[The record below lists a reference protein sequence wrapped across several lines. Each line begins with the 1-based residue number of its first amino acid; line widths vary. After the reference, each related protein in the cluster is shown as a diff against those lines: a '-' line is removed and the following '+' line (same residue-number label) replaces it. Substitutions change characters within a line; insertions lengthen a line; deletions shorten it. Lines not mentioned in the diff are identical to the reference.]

1 MNAPIAVIYLLSLL
15 LIHGGRTFLLI
26 GIVGKPSSG
35 KSTFLN
41 AACRTAAK
49 VGAYPF
55 TTIEPNPG
63 TTYVRV
69 DCLCQ
74 EFEVAC
80 NAKNS
85 VCRDG
90 VRLIPIDMLDV
101 AGLVPEAHLGRGQG
115 NQFLDDLS
123 RADAF
128 IHVVD
133 TSGSLDAEGR
143 DVEPGTWDPRQDVEF
158 LEREINMWLVQI
170 LQRDWRRLSR
180 RAETE
185 KLKINTL
192 LGEKL
197 SGLQISESAIKIAIR
212 DAELPTDKP
221 TAWSDEDLEKFVQ
234 YLRRRAK
241 PMVIA
246 ANKVDRPQA
255 AQYLEA
261 LRQLTDEI
269 VIPCTAAGEL
279 ALRNLS
285 EKGVVSYQPGG
296 SSFDILTPDDLSE
309 AEQAQLQRLQAEILD
324 KYGSTGV
331 QQVLNTIVFD
341 VLQLIPIYPVEDA
354 GKFSDHDGNVL
365 PDVYLVPKGTTT
377 RQLAYKIH
385 TDLGDTFI
393 HALDART
400 KKRLAENYELQANDV
415 IRIVAAGATH

>member
-1 MNAPIAVIYLLSLL
+1 MLV
-15 LIHGGRTFLLI
+15 

-41 AACRTAAK
+41 ASCRTSAK

-63 TTYVRV
+63 TAYVRV

-74 EFEVAC
+74 EFGVKC

-85 VCRDG
+85 ICRDG

-101 AGLVPEAHLGRGQG
+101 AGLVPDAHQGRGRG
-115 NQFLDDLS
+115 NQFLDDLR

-133 TSGSLDAEGR
+133 ASGSLDSEGR
-143 DVEPGTWDPRQDVEF
+143 EVEPGTWNPQQDVEF
-158 LEREINMWLVQI
+158 LEHELTMWLVQI

-185 KLKINTL
+185 KQSISAL

-197 SGLQISESAIKIAIR
+197 SGLQITEPTIRTVIRKSELTP
-212 DAELPTDKP
+212 EKP
-221 TAWSDEDLEKFVQ
+221 TEWSEADLEKFVHI
-234 YLRRRAK
+234 LRRQAK

-255 AQYLEA
+255 AEYIDELLQH
-261 LRQLTDEI
+261 TDEP

-279 ALRNLS
+279 ALRDLS
-285 EKGVVSYQPGG
+285 EKGVIDYIPGG
-296 SSFDILTPDDLSE
+296 TNFTILQVE
-309 AEQAQLQRLQAEILD
+309 ALGEREQAQLNRLQEEILN

-331 QQVLNTIVFD
+331 QQVLNIIVFD
-341 VLQLIPIYPVEDA
+341 VLKLIAVYPVEDA
-354 GKFSDHDGNVL
+354 GKLSDHDGNVL
-365 PDVYLVPKGTTT
+365 PDVYLVPQGTTA

-385 TDLGDTFI
+385 TDLGETFI
-393 HALDART
+393 HAIDART
-400 KKRLAENYELQANDV
+400 KKRLAENYELKANDV

>member
-1 MNAPIAVIYLLSLL
+1 MGI
-15 LIHGGRTFLLI
+15 LLI

-63 TTYVRV
+63 TAFVRV

-74 EFEVAC
+74 EFDVAC
-80 NAKNS
+80 TAKNS
-85 VCRDG
+85 ICREG
-90 VRLIPIDMLDV
+90 VRLIPIEMLDV
-101 AGLVPEAHLGRGQG
+101 AGLVPDAHLGRGRG
-115 NQFLDDLS
+115 NQFLDDLR

-133 TSGSLDAEGR
+133 ASGSLDAEGR
-143 DVEPGTWDPRQDVEF
+143 DVDVGSWDPRQDVEF

-185 KLKINTL
+185 KMKISTL
-192 LGEKL
+192 LVEKL
-197 SGLQISESAIKIAIR
+197 SGLSISESTIKTAIR
-212 DAELPTDKP
+212 DTQLQTDKP
-221 TAWSDEDLEKFVQ
+221 TSWTDEELEFFIQK
-234 YLRRRAK
+234 LRQHAK

-246 ANKVDRPQA
+246 ANKIDRPQA
-255 AQYLEA
+255 SQHLEN
-261 LRQLTDEI
+261 LRQLTEEA

-285 EKGVVSYQPGG
+285 EKGVISYQPGAAQ
-296 SSFDILTPDDLSE
+296 FQILQ
-309 AEQAQLQRLQAEILD
+309 AENLGDTERHQLQRLQEEILD
-324 KYGSTGV
+324 KFGSTGV
-331 QQVLNTIVFD
+331 QKVLNTVVFD
-341 VLQLIPIYPVEDA
+341 ILHLIPVYPVEDA
-354 GKFSDHDGNVL
+354 SKLADHDGNIL
-365 PDVYLVPKGTTT
+365 PDVYLVPKGTTA

-400 KKRLAENYELQANDV
+400 KKRLAESYELQTNDV